1 MKSILRLAIAAVLC
15 TAFAAAADAADA
27 KRERDRYGF
36 YAPYFGH
43 DPDDRYRFRTE
54 RRLPYA
60 RGALRTPNQAIRIT
74 ARPRNILSPSVTKVS
89 EWVVS
94 SSVRN

>member
-1 MKSILRLAIAAVLC
+1 MKSLRLAIAAVLC
-15 TAFAAAADAADA
+15 AGFAAAANADAA

-43 DPDDRYRFRTE
+43 DPEDRYRFRTE

-60 RGALRTPNQAIRIT
+60 KGALRTPNRLERDSYQYSRDGVPL
-74 ARPRNILSPSVTKVS
+74 R
-89 EWVVS
+89 
-94 SSVRN
+94 